1 MVLPSF
7 RPFVLLP
14 VCPSFHLSRRF
25 LGIVSLVFSKFWNG
39 ARNLYEVVRDRAEL
53 SGRIFLPPKLGKWTK
68 NGPKTGSFKFI
79 EKSGHYFLLN
89 LSYNK
94 NLFYLLHFWK
104 NCHIWENFCSWDM
117 GETFSA
123 NQIAGFFNQPYIQ
136 NRSLK

>member
-94 NLFYLLHFWK
+94 NLFYLLHFWTIAIFGK
-104 NCHIWENFCSWDM
+104 IFVPEIWAKRSQQIRLQDFLINHISRTDH
-117 GETFSA
+117 
-123 NQIAGFFNQPYIQ
+123 
-136 NRSLK
+136 